1 MTHPV
6 KRIKK
11 RDTAIFEITHVARR
25 QCKLVRLRRCGYEH
39 VGLGASLANRAEMPA
54 QFTGAPCNRSSYRE
68 YLASFRQELL
78 EPILDPGIWF
88 PAQSEV
94 DLLNGDNT

>member
-6 KRIKK
+6 EWIKK

-39 VGLGASLANRAEMPA
+39 VGLGASLANRTEMPA
-54 QFTGAPCNRSSYRE
+54 QFAGAPCDRTGYGE
-68 YLASFRQELL
+68 YLASFRQEPL
-78 EPILDPGIWF
+78 EPMLDPGVWF
-88 PAQSEV
+88 PVQAEM
-94 DLLNGDNT
+94 DLLNSDNA